1 MAVVANK
8 RSVMTLYSDAQNA
21 YSHRVRMVLAEKN
34 ITVEIQ
40 DVDPLNLTDDLM
52 DLNPYGTLPTLVDR
66 DLVLFESRII
76 MEYLDERF
84 PHPPLL
90 PVDPVSRARSRLLMF
105 RVERDW
111 YTLMDKIQAGRK
123 DQVTKARKELR
134 ESLSV
139 TAPVFEAKRYF
150 MSDELT
156 LVDCVIAPLLWRLP
170 ALGVELPAQAKAI
183 KEYAATLFDRE
194 SFKSSMTELEAE
206 MRS

>member
-105 RVERDW
+105 RVEQDW

-183 KEYAATLFDRE
+183 KEYAARLFDKE